1 MLDLSNPPSPTPTS
15 ASAPVGGP
23 TPGVPTQRPISQSAS
38 GTTWSAF
45 DATTPQAGAVTVKR
59 YNIRFTDYLRRNPAA
74 LERLSR
80 FEGRRVAGLPMLVR
94 AGMAGGQ
101 LMLLSEGLSGEPLDQ
116 VCADHRR
123 GFDARAAVALI
134 GQLARAL
141 DALHE
146 GGLLHVDVRPAAIR
160 VDIKRC
166 QAQFADWGHAIPIEG
181 LEMSLGAIPGIAMDG
196 VPYASAE
203 LLAGMSPQPADD
215 VFALACVAYEMLS
228 GKHPF
233 ARRSAADALALG
245 LVPEP
250 LKKISSGMNDALM
263 QALALTREG
272 RRISMRGV
280 AEAFN
285 PKQHSYGLP
294 ALNALLRSARKGSF
308 ARGAAMGIALGAV
321 IAASVMIFIE
331 SDPMGRGRSPVA
343 PTTISGWGSGGA
355 RASLIENRQS
365 AIAPEGNADDRVDA
379 ADRSARGSASGS
391 APPVSLQPTP
401 GAVPPPSVKTAPAP
415 PRPAPDAVD
424 LTEANRL
431 APLVLGQ
438 PLAGDT
444 RVGEPR
450 GDAPRS
456 ESPTTPPTPDVTARA
471 APDAAP
477 RQPIRSPSSG
487 GEPPLPA
494 RPSERMT
501 SPATEKSTFAQ
512 ALAACPRCSCAGLRE
527 KRFSEGKSLSWEE
540 ASFYMNV
547 C

>member
-1 MLDLSNPPSPTPTS
+1 MLDLSNPPSAAST
-15 ASAPVGGP
+15 SAPVGGP
-23 TPGVPTQRPISQSAS
+23 TPGAPTQRPISQSAS

-59 YNIRFTDYLRRNPAA
+59 FNIRFTDYLTRNPAA

-80 FEGRRVAGLPMLVR
+80 FEGRPVVGLPKLVR

-101 LMLLSEGLSGEPLDQ
+101 LMLLSEGLSGESLDQ
-116 VCADHRR
+116 ICADHRR
-123 GFDARAAVALI
+123 GFDVRAAVELI

-203 LLAGMSPQPADD
+203 LLAGMGPQPADD

-245 LVPEP
+245 LVPAP
-250 LKKISSGMNDALM
+250 LQNIDRATNDALM

-272 RRISMRGV
+272 RRISMRAI

-285 PKQHSYGLP
+285 PKQRSYGLS
-294 ALNALLRSARKGSF
+294 ASNALLRSAWNGSF
-308 ARGAAMGIALGAV
+308 TRGAAMGIALGAV

-331 SDPMGRGRSPVA
+331 SDPMGRARRSVAYAPIAGLEAASGR
-343 PTTISGWGSGGA
+343 T
-355 RASLIENRQS
+355 SLPENRRS
-365 AIAPEGNADDRVDA
+365 VIAPEGNTNDRGEA
-379 ADRSARGSASGS
+379 ADRSASGS
-391 APPVSLQPTP
+391 VPPGSSQPKP
-401 GAVPPPSVKTAPAP
+401 GAVPPPSAKTGQAP

-424 LTEANRL
+424 LAEANRI

-438 PLAGDT
+438 PLTGDQRAG
-444 RVGEPR
+444 E
-450 GDAPRS
+450 APRS
-456 ESPTTPPTPDVTARA
+456 EPLVSPSTSDVTARA

-477 RQPIRSPSSG
+477 RQPIRSPANG
-487 GEPPLPA
+487 GEPPLIA
-494 RPSERMT
+494 RPSERP
-501 SPATEKSTFAQ
+501 SYPSTEKPTFAQ
-512 ALAACPRCSCAGLRE
+512 ALASCPQCSCAALRE

-540 ASFYMNV
+540 ANFYMNV